1 MLSCLF
7 VLLEPGSRQTLLGR
21 GLNNTEVYLTTIL
34 VLSHTTLLQDKLLI
48 TIICTTVSEFNR
60 LIRKTV

>member
-21 GLNNTEVYLTTIL
+21 GLNNTEVYLTTTL

-48 TIICTTVSEFNR
+48 TIILLFVPRFPSLTV
-60 LIRKTV
+60 

>member
-21 GLNNTEVYLTTIL
+21 GLHNTEVYLTTIL

-48 TIICTTVSEFNR
+48 TIILLFVPRFPSLTV
-60 LIRKTV
+60 